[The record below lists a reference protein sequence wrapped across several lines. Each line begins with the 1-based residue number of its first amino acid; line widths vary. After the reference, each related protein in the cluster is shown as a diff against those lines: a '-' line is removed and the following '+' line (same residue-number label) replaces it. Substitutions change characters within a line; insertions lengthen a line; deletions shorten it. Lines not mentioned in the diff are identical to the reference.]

1 MRLVGI
7 GEIAELLNVKRGTV
21 GQWRHRGVLPDP
33 DQMLLVTPVWWE
45 TTIIK
50 WAKETGRL
58 PDDA

>member
-21 GQWRHRGVLPDP
+21 GQWRHRGLLPPP
-33 DQMLLVTPVWWE
+33 DQMLKVTPVWWE
-45 TTIIK
+45 STIIA

-58 PDDA
+58 